1 MSQPRLTELM
11 ELREKRDNP
20 PGSIQIRCLAAEV
33 ANDAIVPVV
42 GVVEGSEIHV
52 VDVAAGFGVFYG
64 THWYNIA
71 SGAVIK

>member
-1 MSQPRLTELM
+1 MQARIVQLL
-11 ELREKRDNP
+11 EKKDLPAGALN
-20 PGSIQIRCLAAEV
+20 IRCLQAEV

-64 THWYNIA
+64 THWYNLA